1 IVRRRLDNYP
11 QAFSDF
17 ANVRTVEELLAF
29 VAEHGPL
36 TRRFTGAWKGDI
48 VPALVDQ
55 AEWMRNCFKDRAR
68 KLRISIPMTDV
79 KAFLGL
85 DESIVYSPTT
95 LLGALWLQ
103 FAQTLSEGAEM
114 RVCRHCRKPF
124 PVGGKSGK
132 RLVAEFCSDEHRVQ
146 FNSLKRSRK

>member
-1 IVRRRLDNYP
+1 TTKLRPGQSWLDRPASEIQPARIVGKGGKRVRRRLDDYP

-17 ANVRTVEELLAF
+17 ANVRTAEELLAF

-36 TRRFTGAWKGDI
+36 TQRLGGWQGDI
-48 VPALVDQ
+48 VPVLLDRAKM
-55 AEWMRNCFKDRAR
+55 MRNCFKARAR
-68 KLRISIPMTDV
+68 KLRIAIPLTDV
-79 KAFLGL
+79 KASLGP
-85 DESIVYSPTT
+85 DDSIVYSPTT

-124 PVGGKSGK
+124 P
-132 RLVAEFCSDEHRVQ
+132 
-146 FNSLKRSRK
+146 